1 MLFVPKLLKTTFL
14 RGKYFNA
21 EKSEVGVM
29 STITFLTFTNA
40 LKISLFLLLIISV
53 YCVII

>member
-1 MLFVPKLLKTTFL
+1 MYAICTKTAKTFL

-21 EKSEVGVM
+21 GKTEVGVM
-29 STITFLTFTNA
+29 STITFLTFNNA
-40 LKISLFLLLIISV
+40 LKISLFLLIIISV